1 MNQMYE
7 IGSTGVI
14 LAIFI
19 AAVMIVIGFMSMP
32 VAVRVTAVA
41 AALMFVGYQIIEFI
55 LMNFIVISL

>member
-1 MNQMYE
+1 MYE

-14 LAIFI
+14 LALFI
-19 AAVMIVIGFMSMP
+19 AAVMIVIGFMAMP

-41 AALMFVGYQIIEFI
+41 AALMFLGYQIVEFI

>member
-14 LAIFI
+14 LALFI
-19 AAVMIVIGFMSMP
+19 AAVMIVIGFMAMP

-41 AALMFVGYQIIEFI
+41 AALMFLGYQIVEFI